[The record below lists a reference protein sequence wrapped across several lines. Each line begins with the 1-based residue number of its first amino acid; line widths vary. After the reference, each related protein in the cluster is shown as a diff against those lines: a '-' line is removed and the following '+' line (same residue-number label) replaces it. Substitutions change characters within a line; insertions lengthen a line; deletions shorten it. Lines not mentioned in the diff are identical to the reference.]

1 MSRSLKR
8 GGSLNRRLAWGLGAG
23 IGAAWLAAAL
33 VAGLVLRAEIDE
45 VFDGVLRE
53 VAARVLPLAYAQ
65 LVSLEGD
72 DTVQNIVPVSAEGDT
87 VSYIVRDASGKVLLQ
102 SSDVGKRQI
111 PANLTPGFHN
121 TQRLRT
127 YTEAAVRGTI
137 IVTTAEDLDHRH
149 SALFKA
155 MRALIWPL
163 AALIPLA
170 ILGIW
175 LTLRLT
181 LAPLN
186 TFRRGIEARGEDHL
200 VPVPIEGLP
209 AEIVPVAQ
217 SVNGLI
223 QRLRTAIE
231 AERDFTARS
240 AHELRTPI
248 AAALA
253 HVQRLIIE
261 LGDDPRRERARTV
274 EVALK
279 RLAKLAQKLLDL
291 AKAEAAALTSDQPTA
306 LGPALAL
313 VLSDLDR
320 QFDCADR
327 LNVRIDPPEGPMSRL
342 DADVF
347 AVLARNL
354 IENAIRHGAP
364 DEDIEI
370 RLDAKGFS
378 VANGGPSPDIADLD
392 LLTRPFERGRATSE
406 GTGLGLSIVAAIC
419 RNAGLKLTLTAPRP
433 GRGDGFAATVTWRR
447 DTAAFPPE
455 A

>member
-1 MSRSLKR
+1 MRRVS
-8 GGSLNRRLAWGLGAG
+8 SLNRRLAWGLGAG

-87 VSYIVRDASGKVLLQ
+87 ASYIVRDAAGKVLLQ

-111 PANLTPGFHN
+111 PADLTPGFHN
-121 TQRLRT
+121 TARLRT
-127 YTEAAVRGTI
+127 YTEVAVRGTI
-137 IVTTAEDLDHRH
+137 VVTTAEDLDHRRF
-149 SALFKA
+149 ALFQA

-170 ILGIW
+170 VLGIW

-181 LAPLN
+181 LSPLN

-209 AEIVPVAQ
+209 AEMVPVAQ

-253 HVQRLIIE
+253 HVQRLIVE
-261 LGDDPRRERARTV
+261 LNDDPRRERARTV
-274 EVALK
+274 EAALK

-291 AKAEAAALTSDQPTA
+291 AKAEAAALISDQPVA
-306 LGPALAL
+306 LGAALAL

-327 LNVRIDPPEGPMSRL
+327 VIVRVEPPEGPMSRL

-354 IENAIRHGAP
+354 IENAIRHGAA
-364 DEDIEI
+364 DGEIEI
-370 RLDAKGFS
+370 RLDNKGFS
-378 VANGGPSPDIADLD
+378 VSNGGPAPAIANLD
-392 LLTRPFERGRATSE
+392 HLTRPFERGRATSE

-419 RNAGLKLTLTAPRP
+419 RNAWLKLALAAPRP
-433 GRGDGFAATVTWRR
+433 AHSDGFEATVLWRP
-447 DTAAFPPE
+447 DAAAIPPE